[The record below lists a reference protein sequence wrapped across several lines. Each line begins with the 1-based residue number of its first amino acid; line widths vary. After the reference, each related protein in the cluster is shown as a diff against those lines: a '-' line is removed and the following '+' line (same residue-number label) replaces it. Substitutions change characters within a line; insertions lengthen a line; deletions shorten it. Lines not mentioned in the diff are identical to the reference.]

1 MSARDF
7 EIVRE
12 DLHRRYGHV
21 VDAAQIDA
29 IVNETIVEQ
38 NATAKL
44 TAFLPVFVERFAS
57 EKLEELLKDKEAHT
71 RPEVLFACE
80 RNAGRSQLA
89 SAIMRHLAGNDVFVR
104 SVGIK
109 ARGGINPTVLRVLE
123 ERGISTSDLYQKE
136 ISPRV
141 SHRADVV
148 VLLGID
154 EIPGVPG
161 DRYVHWDIKDPEG
174 ASVEEVREIADKIEA
189 EIRALLPKLNI
200 AVPA

>member
-7 EIVRE
+7 DIVRE
-12 DLHRRYGHV
+12 DLHRRYGHM

-29 IVNETIVEQ
+29 IVNDTIVEQ

-44 TAFLPVFVERFAS
+44 TAFLPVFVERIAS
-57 EKLEELLKDKEAHT
+57 ERLEELLAGKEAHP
-71 RPEVLFACE
+71 RQEVLFACE

-89 SAIMRHLAGNDVFVR
+89 SAIMRHLAGDDVFVR

-109 ARGGINPTVLRVLE
+109 ARGGINPTVLKVLE
-123 ERGISTSDLYQKE
+123 ERGISTEGLYQKE

-148 VLLGID
+148 VLLGIN

-161 DRYVHWDIKDPEG
+161 DRYVRWDIEDPEG
-174 ASVEEVREIADKIEA
+174 APIEKVREIADSIE
-189 EIRALLPKLNI
+189 ERIRELLPKLQ
-200 AVPA
+200 VPATV